1 MTFAAFLFG
10 FKAWQ
15 PLATS
20 GWLAIPGKKPASEW
34 SPSKCRGHGY
44 HLIFFW
50 VCQSVSPRPPGP
62 LSMESPPS
70 DMTQVFWMIWA
81 MNVCMCVS
89 VVLLFRVHI
98 PFPVVLRHLMELS
111 SFNQNGKAK
120 ETKVL
125 RREWLSSHVPEEV
138 TTNLV
143 TVPTPLG

>member
-1 MTFAAFLFG
+1 MQRTWL
-10 FKAWQ
+10 
-15 PLATS
+15 PLDLLLGVSVCEPQATWTS
-20 GWLAIPGKKPASEW
+20 L
-34 SPSKCRGHGY
+34 HG
-44 HLIFFW
+44 
-50 VCQSVSPRPPGP
+50 V
-62 LSMESPPS
+62 PPS